1 MTFKEITDLMVET
14 YERKNHDYG
23 NSFDKS
29 VDEFGLVS
37 PAIRLTD
44 KLNRFKTLIHTGS
57 TVKDESIC
65 DTLLDLANYSILTYL
80 YINNNERSQHTEN
93 S

>member
-14 YERKNHDYG
+14 YEKKNHDYG
-23 NSFDKS
+23 DSFDKS

-44 KLNRFKTLIHTGS
+44 KLNRFKTLIKTES
-57 TVKDESIC
+57 KVKDESIS

-80 YINNNERSQHTEN
+80 YIKNHNEL
-93 S
+93 

>member
-14 YERKNHDYG
+14 YEKKNHDYG
-23 NSFDKS
+23 NSFEKS

-44 KLNRFKTLIHTGS
+44 KLNRFKTLIKTES
-57 TVKDESIC
+57 KVKDESIS

-80 YINNNERSQHTEN
+80 YIKNHNEL
-93 S
+93 

>member
-14 YERKNHDYG
+14 YEKKNHDYG

-44 KLNRFKTLIHTGS
+44 KLNRFKTLIKTES
-57 TVKDESIC
+57 KVKDESIS

-80 YINNNERSQHTEN
+80 YIKNNNEV
-93 S
+93 

>member
-14 YERKNHDYG
+14 YEKKNHDYG

-29 VDEFGLVS
+29 VNEFGLVS

-44 KLNRFKTLIHTGS
+44 KLNRFKTLIKTES
-57 TVKDESIC
+57 KVKDESIS

-80 YINNNERSQHTEN
+80 YIKNHNEL
-93 S
+93 